1 MNINLRP
8 LNQYDANYLNVIDL
22 YREAFPGAQHIPSWF
37 LRYKLRK
44 GKAGFSLIYAA
55 DTWVG
60 LIYNTAYK
68 DMVFLHFFAV
78 TASNRSIGYG
88 SQVLD
93 LIKQTHVGKRVIL
106 NIELLDEQAKNHQQQ
121 IKRKAFY
128 EKNGFRSSGFT
139 VKEPKEQLEML
150 IHGGSI
156 SKQEIEAV
164 YKNLFGKIL
173 GFIIRPK
180 VIKI

>member
-8 LNQYDANYLNVIDL
+8 LNQHDANYLKVIDL
-22 YREAFPGAQHIPSWF
+22 YKQAFPGAQHIPSWF
-37 LRYKLRK
+37 LRYKLRN
-44 GKAGFSLIYAA
+44 GKAGFSLIYAG

-60 LIYNTAYK
+60 LIYITEYK
-68 DMVFLHFFAV
+68 DIVFMHFFAISE
-78 TASNRSIGYG
+78 SNRSSGYG
-88 SQVLD
+88 SQVID
-93 LIKQTHVGKRVIL
+93 SMKGTHVGKRIVL

-128 EKNGFRSSGFT
+128 ENNGFRSSGFT

-156 SKQEIEAV
+156 SKQEVEAV